1 MVVDIAKRA
10 VTKTFD
16 RFAEFKREVRKN
28 IATAGAAA
36 FAFLIALA
44 WRDAIADAVNKLIS
58 ILNISNTDYLYKFLT
73 ALVITLVG
81 VIGIWITSKI
91 VAKEEVNKHLTKSF
105 EQ

>member
-16 RFAEFKREVRKN
+16 RLIELKREVRKN
-28 IATAGAAA
+28 IAIAGAAA

-44 WRDAIADAVNKLIS
+44 WRDAITDAVNQFVS
-58 ILNISNTDYLYKFLT
+58 VLNISNTDYLYKFLT
-73 ALVITLVG
+73 ALIITLVG

-91 VAKEEVNKHLTKSF
+91 AAKEEVNKLTKSF